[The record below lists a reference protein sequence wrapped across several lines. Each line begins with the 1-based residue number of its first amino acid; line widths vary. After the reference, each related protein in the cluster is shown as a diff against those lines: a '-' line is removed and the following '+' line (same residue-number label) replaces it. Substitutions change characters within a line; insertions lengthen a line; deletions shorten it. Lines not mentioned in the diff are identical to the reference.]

1 MPGFYFFNFYIA
13 RRSTPVKMLPFSV
26 TILGSSSALPTLT
39 RFPTSQVVNLNEKYY
54 LVDCGE
60 GAQIQLR
67 KFGFKLSKIN
77 HIFISHLHGDHIFGL
92 PGLISSMTLAGKK
105 GELHIYAPSE
115 LKMMMD
121 PLLKFMNE
129 SEADLSIIYH
139 PLNFRKR
146 ALIFEDARL
155 TIDSFPLKHRIPCC
169 GFLFKEKPHELN
181 LRVDQL
187 KFYSVPVKDRVAIKG
202 GANFVLPDGRVIP
215 NAELTFPPEPV
226 RSYAFC
232 SDTLPRKQILPIIH
246 GVDLLYHE
254 ATFCDDLK
262 DLSLKTFHSTA
273 KQAAEIAKQAEVKRL
288 IIGHFSSRYKNEEPL
303 VNEASAQ
310 FSNTFAAN
318 EGCRFDL

>member
-1 MPGFYFFNFYIA
+1 
-13 RRSTPVKMLPFSV
+13 MLPFSV

-129 SEADLSIIYH
+129 SDADLSILYH

-155 TIDSFPLKHRIPCC
+155 TVESFPLKHRIPCC

-215 NAELTFPPEPV
+215 NAELTFPAEPV

-232 SDTLPRKQILPIIH
+232 SDTLPRKQILPIIN

-262 DLSLKTFHSTA
+262 ELALKTFHSTA

-303 VNEASAQ
+303 VTEAFAQ
-310 FSNTFAAN
+310 FPNTFAAN